1 MLILAGR
8 RALVAIRSAI
18 STANWVVVSVT
29 NTTRILVLCCLY
41 TTKKEEKLVLKNK
54 NRYFSGLSEMR
65 NFFPSSVERDK
76 ENVIHKGNSLVLL
89 YKRNII

>member
-1 MLILAGR
+1 MLILAER

-18 STANWVVVSVT
+18 STTNWVVVSVT

-41 TTKKEEKLVLKNK
+41 TTKKEEKLVLKK
-54 NRYFSGLSEMR
+54 QKSLLLRPFRDAE
-65 NFFPSSVERDK
+65 FFPSSVERDK

-89 YKRNII
+89 YKINII